1 MITKIFFDDK
11 NHVIISPKTIY
22 FDLPKEFT
30 KSLEHEIKS
39 MITRNESLT
48 EYTTKNE
55 ISQLLLKYLDRNDSH
70 EHEKQ

>member
-11 NHVIISPKTIY
+11 NDVIISPKAID
-22 FDLPKEFT
+22 FDLPKEFI

-39 MITRNESLT
+39 MIIRNESLT

-55 ISQLLLKYLDRNDSH
+55 ISQLLLKYLYINDSH

>member
-22 FDLPKEFT
+22 FDLPIEFT
-30 KSLEHEIKS
+30 SLEHEIKS
-39 MITRNESLT
+39 MIARNESLT

-55 ISQLLLKYLDRNDSH
+55 ISQLWLKYLHRNDNH